1 VLVKAQCQAAV
12 PTGRLVKAL
21 FTWQKSPNHP
31 EETALLNVLKE
42 HGDFAPGETYRITI
56 EKDEAP

>member
-1 VLVKAQCQAAV
+1 M
-12 PTGRLVKAL
+12 KAL